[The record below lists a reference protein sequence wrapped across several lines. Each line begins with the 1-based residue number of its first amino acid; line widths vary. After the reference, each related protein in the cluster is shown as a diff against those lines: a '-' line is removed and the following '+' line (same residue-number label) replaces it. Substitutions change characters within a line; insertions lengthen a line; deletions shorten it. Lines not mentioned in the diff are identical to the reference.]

1 MNVEP
6 VTQKGFV
13 FMVSP
18 GFDPISATGQVASRA
33 NLICFTTGRASA
45 FGCTPSPSLKLST
58 NTATWKRQED
68 DVDINCGVII
78 DGEAT
83 IEQVG
88 RKIFEMILDCASG
101 TPSKSELHGYGRDEF
116 VPWQIGVVT

>member
-1 MNVEP
+1 
-6 VTQKGFV
+6 
-13 FMVSP
+13 MVSP
-18 GFDPISATGQVASRA
+18 GFDPISATGQVASSA
-33 NLICFTTGRASA
+33 NLICFTTGPGSA

-58 NTATWKRQED
+58 NTATWKREEE
-68 DVDINCGVII
+68 DVDINCGVVI

-101 TPSKSELHGYGRDEF
+101 TPSTSELHGYGQDEF
-116 VPWQIGVVT
+116 ATWQIGVVI